1 MGNIVSNPL
10 EEKYRKIRVNNKAF
24 RERVESVTGG
34 ILFLEALG
42 FTKQTLMHQ
51 GAYNAGIQ

>member
-1 MGNIVSNPL
+1 M
-10 EEKYRKIRVNNKAF
+10 NNKAF
-24 RERVESVTGG
+24 KERVESVTGG